1 MAKRKRGDSLG
12 ACGPKGDDDSSEM
25 VQSRDKKRRKL
36 STTPSVDPVSTSD
49 EVV

>member
-12 ACGPKGDDDSSEM
+12 ACGPKGDDDGSEM